1 MRRLS
6 LIAGREIGAYAGVP
20 SFWVALLMGP
30 LLMVL
35 TGLAAR
41 SVIPTAHAP
50 EPRYVA
56 VVAAD
61 PALQEAASAALRL
74 AGQREGRETI
84 IRPNDVTT
92 AVRIAADDA
101 GAVNVRMQ
109 GEALPSASMTLL
121 SDGLASVERR
131 ARLRAAGASAKLISA
146 AETPQVV
153 VHEPAPPPAA
163 PTDTGRIGRFAVM
176 MMLWMTLIGA
186 LGMLLQAI
194 VRERANRALEGLLAS
209 ARASEIIFGKLAGV
223 GALSVLVLGVWLG
236 AGAAIAASPLA
247 GVGSSV
253 PSMLIGAF
261 ANPLALV
268 QAGVMYVLAFAMYG
282 SALIGLGAVARDVP
296 SAQNLSRPV
305 FGVLLLVFFVGLAKF
320 AGVGVGLEWLG
331 WIPLFTPFVTLMA
344 PPGSIGALEMVVQFA
359 GMIAATVGFGWL
371 ATRAMTS
378 EGMRQR
384 VWVLRSGDRRGAGG
398 RRASDRRVAA

>member
-1 MRRLS
+1 MRRLG

-84 IRPNDVTT
+84 IRSNDVTT
-92 AVRIAADDA
+92 AVRIAADDT

-131 ARLRAAGASAKLISA
+131 ARLRAAGASPKVISA

-163 PTDTGRIGRFAVM
+163 PCGHRPDRPVCGDDDALDDPDR
-176 MMLWMTLIGA
+176 GA
-186 LGMLLQAI
+186 GHVAAGDRAGTRQPRPGGPLGL
-194 VRERANRALEGLLAS
+194 G
-209 ARASEIIFGKLAGV
+209 AGV
-223 GALSVLVLGVWLG
+223 GDHLR
-236 AGAAIAASPLA
+236 
-247 GVGSSV
+247 
-253 PSMLIGAF
+253 
-261 ANPLALV
+261 
-268 QAGVMYVLAFAMYG
+268 QAGRAWA
-282 SALIGLGAVARDVP
+282 SCRCWSWAC
-296 SAQNLSRPV
+296 
-305 FGVLLLVFFVGLAKF
+305 
-320 AGVGVGLEWLG
+320 G
-331 WIPLFTPFVTLMA
+331 W
-344 PPGSIGALEMVVQFA
+344 E
-359 GMIAATVGFGWL
+359 
-371 ATRAMTS
+371 RA
-378 EGMRQR
+378 
-384 VWVLRSGDRRGAGG
+384 LRS
-398 RRASDRRVAA
+398 RRARSPVSGRACRPC